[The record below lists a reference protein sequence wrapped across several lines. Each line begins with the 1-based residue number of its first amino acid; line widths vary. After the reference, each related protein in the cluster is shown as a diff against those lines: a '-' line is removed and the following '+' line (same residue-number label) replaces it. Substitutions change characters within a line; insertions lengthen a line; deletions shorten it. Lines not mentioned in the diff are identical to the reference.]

1 MPFGGQLLSSRNKSC
16 ENKIWLSITYL
27 HNSVSWI
34 NIFPHMRGTDG
45 DHLRGQ
51 DPGVLEYLPGK
62 LKTPKQILRVN
73 IYS

>member
-1 MPFGGQLLSSRNKSC
+1 MIKYNF
-16 ENKIWLSITYL
+16 L

-45 DHLRGQ
+45 DHLKGQ
-51 DPGVLEYLPGK
+51 DPVALGVLEYFPGT
-62 LKTPKQILRVN
+62 LKKPKQILRVN

>member
-1 MPFGGQLLSSRNKSC
+1 M
-16 ENKIWLSITYL
+16 